1 MLTKCPECDLQVSD
15 KAINCPHCGFPLSK
29 PRAVN
34 QSVTK
39 HKRLPNGFG
48 QIVKISRLR
57 NPYRVMVPTGLNKDG
72 KYTCKLLKP
81 VSYFR
86 TYNEAYEALVEY
98 HKNPYDLDNFITVEE
113 LYTRWSTEYFKTL
126 KSESSSRTVISA
138 WRYCTSVYNLPVKE
152 LKARHIKYC
161 MENGIYD
168 GHTPSPGTKS
178 RIKSIFNLMLDYAL
192 EYEIVDKN
200 YARTFN
206 ISENIV
212 KEVNKAKTDHISFTD
227 EEIRLLWENK
237 NIPYVDIILIQ
248 CYSGLR
254 PQELGL
260 IKLENVNIKENYMIG
275 GMKTEAG
282 TNRTIPIH
290 PCIKE
295 LITKRY
301 EEAKA
306 IGSEY
311 LLNVMES
318 EDKMLTYD
326 KYRKRFIKVIKL
338 LNINEKHRAHDPR
351 KHFVT
356 LAKKY
361 NVDEYAIKRIVG
373 HAIDDITEKTYT
385 DRDFNWLYDEIKK
398 IKSL

>member
-1 MLTKCPECDLQVSD
+1 MIIKCPECELQVSD
-15 KAINCPHCGFPLSK
+15 KAVNCPHCGYPMNK
-29 PRAVN
+29 PQLTKRN
-34 QSVTK
+34 TTK

-48 QIVKISRLR
+48 QITKINGLR
-57 NPYRVMVPTGLNKDG
+57 NPYRVMIPTGINEKG
-72 KYTCKLLKP
+72 KYTCRLLKP

-86 TYNEAYEALVEY
+86 TYNDAYEALVEY
-98 HKNPYDLDNFITVEE
+98 HKNPYDLDDYITVEG
-113 LYTRWSTEYFKTL
+113 LYERWSADYFKSL
-126 KSESSSRTVISA
+126 KSESSTRTIIAA
-138 WRYCTSVYNLPVKE
+138 WRYCSSVYKLPVKE

-161 MENGIYD
+161 MDEGAYD
-168 GHTPSPGTKS
+168 GKTPSANIKS

-206 ISENIV
+206 VSDSIR
-212 KEVNKAKTDHISFTD
+212 KEINKAKTDHISFTD
-227 EEIRLLWENK
+227 EEIQKLWNSL

-260 IKLENVNIKENYMIG
+260 IKIENVNINENYMIG
-275 GMKTEAG
+275 GMKTDAG

-290 PCIKE
+290 PCIQE
-295 LITKRY
+295 LIDKRY
-301 EEAKA
+301 KEARL

-311 LLNVMES
+311 LFNTIET

-326 KYRKRFIKVIKL
+326 KYRKRFMKVIKL

-351 KHFVT
+351 KHFIT

-373 HAIDDITEKTYT
+373 HSIDDITEKTYT
-385 DRDFNWLYDEIKK
+385 DRKIDWLYEEIKK
-398 IKSL
+398 IKAL